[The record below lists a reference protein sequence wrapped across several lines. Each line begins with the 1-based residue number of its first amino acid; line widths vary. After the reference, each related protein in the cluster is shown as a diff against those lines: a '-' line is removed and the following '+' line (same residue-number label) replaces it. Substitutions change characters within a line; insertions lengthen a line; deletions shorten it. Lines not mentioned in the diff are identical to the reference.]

1 MLAKEGGRED
11 TEGKGQG
18 LKAPPS
24 RSHSSSRDGELG
36 CSQRAE
42 VGGTGTQA
50 AGPAVETHTPAL
62 VCRVPC
68 PGGRQC
74 SSPAQRLQADWER
87 THRRL
92 LWVGWKPRSCWGHGT
107 QQALLQGPLLTL
119 VLKDPNPEV

>member
-1 MLAKEGGRED
+1 M
-11 TEGKGQG
+11 
-18 LKAPPS
+18 
-24 RSHSSSRDGELG
+24 
-36 CSQRAE
+36 
-42 VGGTGTQA
+42 
-50 AGPAVETHTPAL
+50 ETHTLAL

-92 LWVGWKPRSCWGHGT
+92 LWVGWKPCSCWGHGT

-119 VLKDPNPEV
+119 VLKDPNTEV